1 MTERGRSVLAIPVPA
16 ADPLLAR
23 AAELS
28 PAARPGLPAH
38 ISLLYPFRPAADLHE
53 ATVTALADVL
63 ERQPAME
70 VRFERCHHH
79 DGFEYLR
86 PDPLQPLTGLIAALR
101 RGWPG
106 SCLPYDGRF
115 GEDVG
120 ARDGRGPAG
129 GRRAG
134 AVGRGRAAAAGAAHR
149 AVARCLR
156 RRPAAARPVPVSEP
170 RPLDP
175 IQRPI

>member
-1 MTERGRSVLAIPVPA
+1 MTQRGRSVLAIPVPA

-28 PAARPGLPAH
+28 PAARRGLPAH
-38 ISLLYPFRPAADLHE
+38 ISLLYPFRPAADLDE
-53 ATVTALADVL
+53 ATVTALADAL

-79 DGFEYLR
+79 DGFVYLR

-101 RGWPG
+101 RRWPG
-106 SCLPYDGRF
+106 VVPYDGRF

-120 ARDGRGPAG
+120 AHLTVAMGASPREAAALVRAVEATLPLSARLTEAWLAVFDGAWQP
-129 GRRAG
+129 
-134 AVGRGRAAAAGAAHR
+134 RGRFRFR
-149 AVARCLR
+149 APAR
-156 RRPAAARPVPVSEP
+156 
-170 RPLDP
+170 
-175 IQRPI
+175 